1 MPFLLKQLRRV
12 EKKTDKFSDF
22 KRKLLR
28 AARRYP
34 SAAKLV
40 QAMAF
45 RMNECCRR
53 SGAILRT

>member
-1 MPFLLKQLRRV
+1 LKQLRRV

>member
-1 MPFLLKQLRRV
+1 MMAKQLRRAK
-12 EKKTDKFSDF
+12 EKTDELLDF

-34 SAAKLV
+34 SAQKLV
-40 QAMAF
+40 EAMAS

-53 SGAILRT
+53 SGAILRM